1 MFGNW
6 NWTNRYKLCISF
18 YYISSFSRILLSN
31 FYSFYVLYFST
42 KIAIGLG
49 VGGRFAGF
57 LNLNVKK
64 KGCRM
69 ICFRQHKIC
78 STWRKKVTWNI
89 QIVVKYVILDIK
101 HKYDI
106 TWNMVVDTC
115 DGRCCTRNMNV
126 KYETNKIIKLFGFI
140 YDLEY

>member
-1 MFGNW
+1 M
-6 NWTNRYKLCISF
+6 K
-18 YYISSFSRILLSN
+18 
-31 FYSFYVLYFST
+31 
-42 KIAIGLG
+42 KIE
-49 VGGRFAGF
+49 
-57 LNLNVKK
+57 
-64 KGCRM
+64 CRM

-106 TWNMVVDTC
+106 PWNMVVDTC
-115 DGRCCTRNMNV
+115 DGRCCTWNMNV

-140 YDLEY
+140 YDMEY